1 MGWYRHKWR
10 SWEDNNYLDGSGENI
25 TITSPGRQ
33 MGPRQPPCWRV
44 LCLRLCS
51 PRARGQRGDRQ
62 LVASHHS
69 QLGCFLTRSIII
81 GSLLLW
87 SGEDTNRRRDR
98 DCRHQRVLLQA
109 HPQPRHRPDQVIGHH
124 CNVLSIILTN
134 FCSQMHRCFPHWRLP
149 SLVPSNPR
157 CQSPKVIFDVYQ
169 SRLYINHSRWSLM
182 IRELDLT
189 FWMLQDLQH
198 PL

>member
-1 MGWYRHKWR
+1 MGWYRHNWR

-81 GSLLLW
+81 WSLLLW

-98 DCRHQRVLLQA
+98 DRRHQRVLLQA
-109 HPQPRHRPDQVIGHH
+109 HPQPRHRPDQVLLVPFSANYVKI
-124 CNVLSIILTN
+124 NSFQQTDNL
-134 FCSQMHRCFPHWRLP
+134 FCPHTAKWRLF
-149 SLVPSNPR
+149 LFR
-157 CQSPKVIFDVYQ
+157 CIAIDKLF
-169 SRLYINHSRWSLM
+169 
-182 IRELDLT
+182 
-189 FWMLQDLQH
+189 
-198 PL
+198 